1 MTRLA
6 RFRVDIVVVAGLF
19 LMSALLV
26 SMHVGGYTKLSPID
40 ELQHI
45 DYLYQIPDHPEP
57 DDRVGQRALHQQL
70 CRGVDAEGFGP
81 PACQAGRL
89 DPKVFQE
96 KGYNTAAGYTPAY
109 YAITR
114 VGAETLLLLTPL
126 DDLVTAGR
134 LTGGL
139 WLGLGLGLIYVVG
152 RVRRISRLPLVAVT
166 VLLGASPALLFP
178 SSTIAPDAAALVAG
192 GLMMLTLTWW
202 ERRPSWRSAGLL
214 VLACVLATAI
224 KLTYL
229 VAVGLVGLYL
239 LVRWWRGRSPRS
251 LPRTTPLLAV
261 ACGIAFLVVPVA
273 WATYLATLP
282 QITPD
287 DLPAMATQFAVTG
300 FPWTGLSDSL
310 LVLLSP
316 LSSPWVPV
324 GSPQL
329 TYLTTSVVS
338 IVITAG
344 AVAAGVFGAAREP
357 ERDLARAT
365 LLAALVGAAG
375 LVVMGYLMA
384 GSYIPLPAR
393 YGAALVPAL
402 ALSAAAAAQRRS
414 AGWILLAVAVVTATL
429 TAVRLADLS

>member
-1 MTRLA
+1 MTRLT
-6 RFRVDIVVVAGLF
+6 RSGVDIALVAGFF
-19 LMSALLV
+19 LMSVLFV
-26 SMHVGGYTKLSPID
+26 SMHVNGYTKLSPID

-57 DDRVGQRALHQQL
+57 DDKVGQAALHQQL
-70 CRGVDAEGFGP
+70 CRGVDAPGFGP

-89 DPKVFQE
+89 DPNVFQE
-96 KGYNTAAGYTPAY
+96 KGYNTAAGYTPVY
-109 YAITR
+109 YAFTR
-114 VGAETLLLLTPL
+114 AGAETVLLLTPL

-134 LTGGL
+134 VTGGL
-139 WLGLGLGLIYVVG
+139 WLGLGLGLIYGVG
-152 RVRRISRLPLVAVT
+152 RMRGIARLPLVAVT
-166 VLLGASPALLFP
+166 VLVGASPALLFP
-178 SSTIAPDAAALVAG
+178 SSTIAPDGAALASG
-192 GLMMLTLTWW
+192 GLIILALTWW
-202 ERRPSWRSAGLL
+202 ERRPSWRRAALL

-229 VAVGLVGLYL
+229 VAVAAVGLYL
-239 LVRWWRGRSPRS
+239 LVRWWRGRSTRS

-261 ACGIAFLVVPVA
+261 ACGIACLVAPVA
-273 WATYLATLP
+273 WTAYLATMP
-282 QITPD
+282 QIPSD

-338 IVITAG
+338 IVLTAG
-344 AVAAGVFGAAREP
+344 AIAAGVFGIAREP

-365 LLAALVGAAG
+365 LLAAVVGAAG
-375 LVVMGYLMA
+375 LVVMGYLTA

-402 ALSAAAAAQRRS
+402 ALSAAAAAHRRS
-414 AGWILLAVAVVTATL
+414 AGWLLLALAVVTAGL
-429 TAVRLADLS
+429 TAVRLAGIS